1 MPEPTSTAAGIATVA
16 AYAGATSAITAF
28 GVPLGLRADLLI
40 AGFAGSLVAIILLNT
55 VPGTGDTWQQLARTT
70 WRRMAVACASSLTA
84 GYLTP
89 LAMLVAQLP
98 AFSCRA
104 AANCWRE
111 AMPRW
116 AKKCLCVM
124 APSRAR
130 RPACRCSKSKSTNSI
145 STQGGT
151 CTKPLKTMLPER

>member
-16 AYAGATSAITAF
+16 VYAGATSAITAF

-98 AFSCRA
+98 EALLLGGAFAVGGGAQQVLMFAIKRLSG
-104 AANCWRE
+104 
-111 AMPRW
+111 PP
-116 AKKCLCVM
+116 VQQ
-124 APSRAR
+124 P
-130 RPACRCSKSKSTNSI
+130 TNN
-145 STQGGT
+145 TGAT
-151 CTKPLKTMLPER
+151 P